1 MGSFGATNRK
11 AIMVKA
17 PLRESG
23 VGWAAMDAETLD
35 LALETAKRS
44 GMTPRE
50 ALIHWDL
57 AGGVA
62 SGEQSV
68 HWAIIAIDL
77 AMSGRGGAPAAPPLT
92 PP

>member
-1 MGSFGATNRK
+1 
-11 AIMVKA
+11 MVKA

-50 ALIHWDL
+50 ALIH
-57 AGGVA
+57 
-62 SGEQSV
+62 
-68 HWAIIAIDL
+68 
-77 AMSGRGGAPAAPPLT
+77 
-92 PP
+92 